1 MARED
6 LHFRLRIPEALKERI
21 EAAAASN
28 NRSMTAEIISRLEV
42 SFDREADWENAL
54 KNIDDL
60 MERVESLERGQSDHD
75 DKLADCM
82 YAIRTMRK

>member
-42 SFDREADWENAL
+42 SFEREADWENAL
-54 KNIDDL
+54 ENIADALARIEKLESQVEDL
-60 MERVESLERGQSDHD
+60 RYSTGSRD
-75 DKLADCM
+75 
-82 YAIRTMRK
+82 YAGNEDY

>member
-28 NRSMTAEIISRLEV
+28 NRSMTAEIISRLER
-42 SFDREADWENAL
+42 SFEVEDEWENTL
-54 KNIDDL
+54 SRISDL
-60 MERVESLERGQSDHD
+60 EG
-75 DKLADCM
+75 KLD
-82 YAIRTMRK
+82 YVFSEVFPGKVWTG